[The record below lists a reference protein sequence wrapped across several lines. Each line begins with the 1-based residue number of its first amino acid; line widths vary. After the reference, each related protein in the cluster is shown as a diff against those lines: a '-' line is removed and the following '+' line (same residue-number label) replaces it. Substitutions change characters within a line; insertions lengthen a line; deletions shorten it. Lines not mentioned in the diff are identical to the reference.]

1 MLAFSMPLKKGIGCT
16 YLEKKGTRSLNFA
29 CGQDQIMQ
37 LQHDLDLAS
46 EAWRIA
52 CRLKFWI
59 MSLTSSYDKFFLE
72 KLKVSTTVILND
84 YLNKSTLSKQLNKA
98 QTDDS
103 IKVIWQYI

>member
-1 MLAFSMPLKKGIGCT
+1 
-16 YLEKKGTRSLNFA
+16 
-29 CGQDQIMQ
+29 
-37 LQHDLDLAS
+37 
-46 EAWRIA
+46 
-52 CRLKFWI
+52 

-103 IKVIWQYI
+103 IKVI